1 MEYKNKW
8 ISGQKNFHFWE
19 EVLVGRKIESLE
31 WIIQCNGME
40 RIGSVI
46 LDSGERV
53 SIDTNGIMS
62 IGKKTPEVIF

>member
-8 ISGQKNFHFWE
+8 FSGQKNVLFWE

-31 WIIQCNGME
+31 WCIQCNGME
-40 RIGSVI
+40 RICAVI

-53 SIDTNGIMS
+53 SVDTNGIMS
-62 IGKKTPEVIF
+62 ISNKTPEVIF

>member
-8 ISGQKNFHFWE
+8 ISGQKNFQFWE

-40 RIGSVI
+40 RIGSAI

-53 SIDTNGIMS
+53 SIDTNGIIS
-62 IGKKTPEVIF
+62 IGNKTPEVIF